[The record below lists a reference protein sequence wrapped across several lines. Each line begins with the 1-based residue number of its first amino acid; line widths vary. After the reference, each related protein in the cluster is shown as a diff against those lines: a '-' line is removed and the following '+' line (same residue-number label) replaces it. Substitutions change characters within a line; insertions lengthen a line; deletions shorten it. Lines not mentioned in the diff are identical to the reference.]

1 MPRGG
6 RKRGPARKTVR
17 ARSLVAAWADAAPAA
32 TVPRE
37 VLAQALAR
45 RPRVDFQDPLMRHA
59 ALQAKGIG
67 LCAFLVTLAAFQRG
81 LQVTF
86 HYQRATQERR
96 FAGATMQGHR
106 GELFSLSNGERT
118 HTFSRTLGDRTDPG
132 ANAVAEDKH
141 LTKAALGR
149 AGVRTP
155 DGLVVERGQTTLIQ
169 RFLDRHPD
177 RRFVVKPLAGS
188 MARDVSADLPADAV
202 LPAVEALADGRL
214 LVEEYVAGDEY
225 RATVVDGRCVA
236 VSRRRHLAVTGDG
249 RSTVKQLITQLTQRR
264 GRHPY
269 LDPLDKDDQIAAF
282 LARGGQTLLDVPAAG
297 ERVQLANTSYGVD
310 HEDHTAAAPPALV
323 SSVESAARS
332 IGLLNCGID
341 VIVDAA
347 GEPCVLELNQ
357 RSYIG
362 MHSFPT
368 EGPGQG
374 NAVAEALVDAY
385 FPETIHDRVYPALA
399 YDFAPVQE
407 ALESAQFGELRL
419 PVIGSDWRVGRV
431 ALKGVAAAP
440 AARLFTAAAQVA
452 GVHLMQAPLPEQGV
466 ALCLAYTPATLEVMR
481 SRLPEGFH
489 KHINALLAG
498 DRAGAAV
505 AS

>member
-6 RKRGPARKTVR
+6 RKGGQARGSVR
-17 ARSLVAAWADAAPAA
+17 ARSVVAARADAASAA
-32 TVPRE
+32 AVPRE
-37 VLAQALAR
+37 TLAQALAR
-45 RPRVDFQDPLMRHA
+45 RPRVDFQEPLMRHA
-59 ALQAKGIG
+59 AMQAKGIG

-106 GELFSLSNGERT
+106 GEVFSLSNGERT
-118 HTFSRTLGDRTDPG
+118 HTFSRTLGDRTDPA
-132 ANAVAEDKH
+132 ANAIAEDKH
-141 LTKAALGR
+141 LTRAALKR

-155 DGLVVERGQTTLIQ
+155 DGLVVEKGQTTLIG
-169 RFLDRHPD
+169 RFLERHPD
-177 RRFVVKPLAGS
+177 GRFVVKPLAGS
-188 MARDVSADLPADAV
+188 MARDVTADLPAEAV

-236 VSRRRHLAVTGDG
+236 VSLRRQPAVIGDG
-249 RSTVKQLITQLTQRR
+249 RSTLQQLIATFGQRR
-264 GRHPY
+264 VDHPY
-269 LDPLDKDDQIAAF
+269 LDPLDQTDLISAF
-282 LARGGQTLLDVPAAG
+282 LARRGQTFGDVPASG

-310 HEDHTAAAPPALV
+310 HEDLTASAPQALTAC
-323 SSVESAARS
+323 VESAAKA
-332 IGLLNCGID
+332 IGLFNCGID

-347 GEPCVLELNQ
+347 GVPCVLELNQ

-362 MHSFPT
+362 MHGFPT
-368 EGPGQG
+368 EGAGQG

-385 FPETIHDRVYPALA
+385 FPETIHDRVHPALA
-399 YDFAPVQE
+399 YDFAPVRA
-407 ALESAQFGELRL
+407 ALESAQLAELRL
-419 PVIGSDWRVGRV
+419 PVIGPDWQVGRM
-431 ALKGVAAAP
+431 ALNGVAAAP
-440 AARLFTAAAQVA
+440 AARLFTAAARVA

-466 ALCLAYTPATLEVMR
+466 ALCLAYTPATLEAMR
-481 SRLPEGFH
+481 SRLPEGFR
-489 KHINALLAG
+489 KHLDALPAL